1 MKRFAMILL
10 AACVPL
16 FGVSGK
22 AMAAFTTGDLIQV
35 VYQTN
40 GANEVATDLGA
51 FAQTT
56 AYSGP
61 GISYTTNLLP
71 LAGTG
76 AFLGSTWS
84 NLQVAYFIRDTASTA
99 AWVSGPQAG
108 QVNGNRQ
115 GTGFQST
122 STAVLS
128 KYNSLGAGSQYVLAQ
143 SDLQSYV
150 TKMDL
155 GSPSINAGFFG
166 GFIQTKTGEQNLGAL
181 ATTGFV
187 DSYLYYYGNANTQ
200 QAGLQVADI
209 RLFADGHTEIVG
221 TPSTVPIPAPVMLL
235 GSGLLALVG
244 IRRKQAV

>member
-22 AMAAFTTGDLIQV
+22 AMAAFTAGDLIQV
-35 VYQTN
+35 VYQLN

-51 FAQTT
+51 FAPTT
-56 AYSGP
+56 AYSGT
-61 GISYTTNLLP
+61 GASFTTNLLP
-71 LAGTG
+71 AAGTG
-76 AFLGSTWS
+76 AFTGSAWS
-84 NLQVAYFIRDTASTA
+84 DLQVAYFIKDAANTA

-108 QVNGNRQ
+108 QTNGNRQ
-115 GTGFQST
+115 GTGLQGNAT
-122 STAVLS
+122 SVIS
-128 KYNSLGAGSQYVLAQ
+128 KYGSLGAASQYVLAQ

-155 GSPSINAGFFG
+155 GSPTINAGFWG
-166 GFIQTKTGEQNLGAL
+166 GFIPSKTGEQNLGAL
-181 ATTGFV
+181 STLGYV
-187 DSYLYYYGNANTQ
+187 DSYLYYYGSANTQ

-209 RLFADGHTEIVG
+209 RLFADGHTEIMG
-221 TPSTVPIPAPVMLL
+221 ASSAVPIPAPAMLL

-244 IRRKQAV
+244 IRRKHSV